1 MKLPRIPL
9 ICDFLLK
16 FAGILTAVAL
26 GIATI
31 GIPLHIPF
39 AKEVGELFPCMSCG
53 CGCVNAEVCWR
64 DCCCFNTD
72 QKLAWA
78 REHNVQVPDYLL
90 AQAAEEAESQIAMC
104 SAKADDLSD
113 VRPCCRARVLAARQA
128 SCCSK
133 KSGCAGSKA
142 DDAQVAVVGVLAIQ
156 ALKCQGN
163 SLSLSL
169 LPPSVPTDEIG
180 TELEF
185 SPTDCVV
192 LSENHFY
199 QPPFFDA
206 VVPPPERVAN

>member
-1 MKLPRIPL
+1 VKFPRIPL

-16 FAGILTAVAL
+16 FAGLLTAVAL
-26 GIATI
+26 AIATI

-64 DCCCFNTD
+64 DCCCFSTD

-90 AQAAEEAESQIAMC
+90 AQAAEEAQSQFATC
-104 SAKADDLSD
+104 SAKADDLSG
-113 VRPCCRARVLAARQA
+113 VKSCCRARVLAARQA

-133 KSGCAGSKA
+133 KSGCRESKSPTFMP
-142 DDAQVAVVGVLAIQ
+142 GVLAIQ

-180 TELEF
+180 AELEL
-185 SPTDCVV
+185 SPTDSVV
-192 LSENHFY
+192 LSENDFY

-206 VVPPPERVAN
+206 VVPPPERAVS

>member
-1 MKLPRIPL
+1 MKVTRLPL

-16 FAGILTAVAL
+16 FAGVLTAVAL
-26 GIATI
+26 AIATI
-31 GIPLHIPF
+31 GIPLQIPF

-64 DCCCFNTD
+64 DCCCYNTD

-78 REHNVQVPDYLL
+78 REHNVRVPDHLL
-90 AQAAEEAESQIAMC
+90 AQAAEEAQSQIAKF

-113 VRPCCRARVLAARQA
+113 VKPCCRARVLAARQA
-128 SCCSK
+128 SCCSE
-133 KSGCAGSKA
+133 KSGCNELKEPIL
-142 DDAQVAVVGVLAIQ
+142 VPGVLAIQ

-180 TELEF
+180 TELPLLPQE
-185 SPTDCVV
+185 TIL
-192 LSENHFY
+192 LSESHLY
-199 QPPFFDA
+199 QPPTFDA
-206 VVPPPERVAN
+206 VVPPPELA